1 MTAIGQELR
10 QGRYNSQ
17 QDGGMVLPGLPGPEG
32 QWQGPAWQGGP
43 AAAPLLPLSLSNG
56 SLSGLD
62 AMGASGLSG
71 GLPPLPGLSLP
82 LPPLPQPG
90 AAPLPALAS
99 GVSGSE
105 PAYASTFGPA
115 TGSLSGHA
123 AAQAP
128 LTGKPGRS
136 VEGVTSGIDCA
147 AFITSCGSRVAAS
160 GALTERLAILSC
172 AGSKRDYAAML
183 HGGSALSAS
192 VASGTAQQV
201 RPAAS

>member
-17 QDGGMVLPGLPGPEG
+17 QDGGMALPGLPAAEG
-32 QWQGPAWQGGP
+32 QWQWPAWQGGS

-82 LPPLPQPG
+82 LPPLP
-90 AAPLPALAS
+90 ALAS
-99 GVSGSE
+99 GVSGSG

-115 TGSLSGHA
+115 TGSLGGHA
-123 AAQAP
+123 PAQAP
-128 LTGKPGRS
+128 LTGKQQ
-136 VEGVTSGIDCA
+136 GVWVMA
-147 AFITSCGSRVAAS
+147 CG
-160 GALTERLAILSC
+160 
-172 AGSKRDYAAML
+172 
-183 HGGSALSAS
+183 
-192 VASGTAQQV
+192 
-201 RPAAS
+201 